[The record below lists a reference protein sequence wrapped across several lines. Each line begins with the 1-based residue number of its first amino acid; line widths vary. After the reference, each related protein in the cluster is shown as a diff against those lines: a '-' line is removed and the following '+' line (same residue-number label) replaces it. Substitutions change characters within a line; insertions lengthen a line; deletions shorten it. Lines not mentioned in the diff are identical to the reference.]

1 MSLSNFITRTMNFAS
16 KVGQDIKQLRGWI
29 GNLASLNT
37 TNKSNLVEAINEV
50 KQQTVSVQNAQS
62 NYIPIT
68 QKGHAGGVAELG
80 SDGKVPAQ
88 QLPSFVDDVLEG
100 KYISATVFK
109 NPQNQNYTP
118 ESGKIYMDVTDTNN
132 KGSYRWT
139 GSQYS
144 KVESGGLVLGTTSST
159 AFRGDYGLVAYQ
171 HTSATNNPH
180 NVTKAQ
186 VGLGNV
192 PNHAYATTSVANAG
206 TSVSGFMNPKLTKDA
221 VDSWVGDADP
231 HQTYINALN

>member
-1 MSLSNFITRTMNFAS
+1 MTLQEFTA
-16 KVGQDIKQLRGWI
+16 KVNALAGKLGEHIKQLRSWV
-29 GNLASLNT
+29 GNLSSLNT
-37 TNKSNLVEAINEV
+37 SNKTSIVEAINEV
-50 KQQTVSVQNAQS
+50 KAQADATQS
-62 NYIPIT
+62 AQGNYIHISK
-68 QKGHAGGVAELG
+68 KGQANGVAELD

-180 NVTKAQ
+180 NVTKAR